1 MNILEKHYNNFIKYN
16 LALKFNY
23 KDINKIPKI
32 KSIILNFGCKTSD
45 LKKLSLSFLILQ
57 LITKKRGKLTLSK
70 KSNIFL
76 KIRKGQPVGCQVILK
91 KKSKYKIAF
100 YLFKI
105 ISNINYNL
113 TFKLNKSKSV
123 TFNIFNIFNFNI
135 IENNYILFNGVNKI
149 NITLL
154 FDNNIN
160 NEILFILNCLRF
172 LKNEKHL

>member
-23 KDINKIPKI
+23 KNINKIPKI

-57 LITKKRGKLTLSK
+57 LITKKRGQLTFSK

-105 ISNINYNL
+105 FSNNKYNFSL
-113 TFKLNKSKSV
+113 KLNKSKSI
-123 TFNIFNIFNFNI
+123 TFNLFNIFNFNI
-135 IENNYILFNGVNKI
+135 IENNYILFNGLNNI

-154 FDNNIN
+154 FDNDIN
-160 NEILFILNCLRF
+160 NEILFILNGLKF
-172 LKNEKHL
+172 LKNDKHQ